1 MQPHRFLE
9 QMGLTLE
16 PVLTAHAAAS
26 RGFMACPAVLV
37 PGWSMHTC
45 PWQQIYQAAYERAK
59 AVVAPSRL
67 ERLLV
72 ASPN

>member
-1 MQPHRFLE
+1 MQHHRFTE
-9 QMGLTLE
+9 QMGLM
-16 PVLTAHAAAS
+16 PQPALTTCSAARSA
-26 RGFMACPAVLV
+26 FVACPAVLV
-37 PGWSMHTC
+37 PGGLLHAS